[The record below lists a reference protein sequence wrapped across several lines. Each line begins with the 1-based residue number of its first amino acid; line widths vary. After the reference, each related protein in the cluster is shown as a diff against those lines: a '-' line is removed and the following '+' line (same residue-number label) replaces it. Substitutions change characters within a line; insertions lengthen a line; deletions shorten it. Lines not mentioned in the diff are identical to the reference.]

1 MKNKKKLILILL
13 LILFTISI
21 VHKQMQNDVFF
32 TIKTGQYILKHGIN
46 NVEPFTMHSNLKFIK
61 LRWAFDVL
69 IYLIYSIGNFNGI
82 YLFTLVISCII
93 AITLFNLIIKNN
105 VNMMIS
111 FILSIVIIS
120 NYSLFFTARAQLISY
135 LIFLLEIYFLYKL
148 FDTKDKK
155 YTIIL
160 IFLSIL
166 LVNFHSSVWLVY
178 IIFFLPFIFESIRK
192 KNKLFIF
199 THFITILTAFISP
212 LGLSPYTY
220 IPKVIHSYS
229 KVIITELQP
238 LPLIKSIILFIILFL
253 PIIICFIKKRKLKS
267 YDILFL
273 IGCYIMAIMAKRNL
287 YIALMAMPI
296 PITNIYKNFN
306 FKIKTDNL
314 LTYIIL
320 SLIIISLSLNN
331 YLKIKNEIFI
341 PNSVYPVSAVNYINK
356 KMNKD
361 EIKIFNDFNYG
372 SYLEF
377 NDIKTFIDSRSEI
390 YCEEFNNSTILKEWA
405 KFNNYDE
412 KEIYNI
418 IKKYKITHLLVK
430 RNMYYKDYLYYN
442 DDFEL
447 LYEDEYFLLYKV
459 KTKKL
464 L

>member
-1 MKNKKKLILILL
+1 
-13 LILFTISI
+13 
-21 VHKQMQNDVFF
+21 
-32 TIKTGQYILKHGIN
+32 
-46 NVEPFTMHSNLKFIK
+46 
-61 LRWAFDVL
+61 
-69 IYLIYSIGNFNGI
+69 
-82 YLFTLVISCII
+82 
-93 AITLFNLIIKNN
+93 
-105 VNMMIS
+105 
-111 FILSIVIIS
+111 
-120 NYSLFFTARAQLISY
+120 
-135 LIFLLEIYFLYKL
+135 
-148 FDTKDKK
+148 
-155 YTIIL
+155 
-160 IFLSIL
+160 
-166 LVNFHSSVWLVY
+166 
-178 IIFFLPFIFESIRK
+178 
-192 KNKLFIF
+192 
-199 THFITILTAFISP
+199 
-212 LGLSPYTY
+212 
-220 IPKVIHSYS
+220 
-229 KVIITELQP
+229 
-238 LPLIKSIILFIILFL
+238 
-253 PIIICFIKKRKLKS
+253 
-267 YDILFL
+267 
-273 IGCYIMAIMAKRNL
+273 MAIMAKRNL
-287 YIALMAMPI
+287 YIALMAIPI

-306 FKIKTDNL
+306 FKIKTDNK